1 MRVCN
6 KGRLREV
13 VVSLL
18 CAPMVVTVVF
28 PTMSMTSWGEVPAES
43 GISGHA
49 LNELVDLSA
58 DHVRSCLEKLHVM
71 ICEMQRVCSLV
82 GNDSLECLRES
93 QEMENNKLKALTDL
107 IAQTEDAIRRKEGHV
122 DIMKSMFSISNK
134 VKIICNLFLM
144 ISGKVGKVHAFLFNW
159 NGTLLHHMRFFYE
172 DNLILKRYPD
182 YKKALIIAPST
193 TLISTAFFSNN
204 IVQDFQENFDDEV
217 DERTSSKANES
228 NDKEDVYD
236 DEEMVQVNVLMALA
250 DVELAIGK
258 NHARCGE
265 WIDIT
270 MRKRLVREPI
280 WHLDSGCSRSMTG
293 VKSYMHKYMER
304 PGPKFNDK
312 QGTIFDASKEIVFI
326 VHGRNDVYIYLA
338 CHRLL
343 QMELASLPKPMK
355 VLISYGTKVKG
366 KKHAQYVKKTEA
378 VRIAWYTHNISI
390 IVKRRDKNP
399 HDIFRE
405 RIPDG
410 YFYVF
415 RCPMF
420 IHNHKDHLGKFV
432 AKVGDGYFLGYSFV
446 FKAFKVINTR
456 RQQIE
461 ETYHVTFDESMEAI
475 RFTNTSVYEIKINDS
490 SRYPPDKYVNGDDP
504 FRQWSRDQH
513 IKLVNIIGKPTE
525 DMLTISMVAKLTTAS
540 ASECLFANF
549 LSKIEPRKVSEALK
563 HLGWV
568 DAMQEELD
576 QLYRNRVWTLV
587 LFLNG
592 KLVIGSK
599 WMFRNKKD
607 EHEIVIR
614 DKARLVAHSYSQE

>member
-1 MRVCN
+1 
-6 KGRLREV
+6 
-13 VVSLL
+13 
-18 CAPMVVTVVF
+18 MVGF
-28 PTMSMTSWGEVPAES
+28 GSSS

-49 LNELVDLSA
+49 LNELMDLSA
-58 DHVRSCLEKLHVM
+58 NHVRSFLDKLHVM
-71 ICEMQRVCSLV
+71 IYEMQRVCSLV

-107 IAQTEDAIRRKEGHV
+107 IAQTEDAIRMKEGHV

-134 VKIICNLFLM
+134 VNIICNLFLM

-204 IVQDFQENFDDEV
+204 IVQYFQENSNDEV
-217 DERTSSKANES
+217 DERNSEGYLRDLDIEFHERTLLPRKNRTLIEAARTMLDGS
-228 NDKEDVYD
+228 
-236 DEEMVQVNVLMALA
+236 VLF
-250 DVELAIGK
+250 E
-258 NHARCGE
+258 HF
-265 WIDIT
+265 W
-270 MRKRLVREPI
+270 
-280 WHLDSGCSRSMTG
+280 
-293 VKSYMHKYMER
+293 
-304 PGPKFNDK
+304 
-312 QGTIFDASKEIVFI
+312 
-326 VHGRNDVYIYLA
+326 
-338 CHRLL
+338 
-343 QMELASLPKPMK
+343 
-355 VLISYGTKVKG
+355 
-366 KKHAQYVKKTEA
+366 TEA
-378 VRIAWYTHNISI
+378 VRIAYYTHNISI

-432 AKVGDGYFLGYSFV
+432 AKANDGYFLGYSFV

-504 FRQWSRDQH
+504 SRQNDQIVQTEQKYALITEAHSGENTWSRDQH
-513 IKLVNIIGKPTE
+513 IKLVNIIGKPTK
-525 DMLTISMVAKLTTAS
+525 DMLIISMVAKLTTAS

-568 DAMQEELD
+568 DAMQEELN

-587 LFLNG
+587 PFLNG

-599 WMFRNKKD
+599 WVFRNKKD
-607 EHEIVIR
+607 EHEIIIR
-614 DKARLVAHSYSQE
+614 DKARLVAHGYSQEEGIDYDETFSPIARMEAIRIFIDYVTYMNFKVYQMDVKSAILNGKLKE